1 MKRKKIIKRSIIGIL
16 LLLLTI
22 LILRFFL
29 AENSI
34 NKLYGP
40 YPDIAELTEF
50 NVSNPQAVKPNVII
64 IFVDD
69 LGYADLSCYGSN
81 AIQTPNIDS
90 IAAQGVKFTN
100 YYSAAS
106 VCAPSRAGLLT
117 GRYPFRTGII
127 GNPYPANEETG
138 KKIAR
143 KVGGALI
150 GLGSF
155 DIKEKYV
162 AEGLNKKEIT
172 IAEALKS
179 VGYRTGM
186 IGKWHLGDFSSNE
199 EFNPINHG
207 FDFYFGVP
215 HSNDLLPCPLYRN
228 TKKIKESM
236 EGEALQSQFSS
247 MYSEE
252 AIRFIE
258 EADNAPFFLY
268 LAETFPHQPLYA
280 SGKFKGK
287 SAGGIYGDVVEELDY
302 NVGRILESLKEKG
315 LDKNTLVI
323 FTSDN
328 GPWYE
333 GDTGGYKGRKG
344 ESFNGGYKVP
354 FIARYPG
361 VIPER
366 QVNHAVIQSLDLFP
380 TILNLAGVELPEDR
394 TIDGIDIMENL
405 SCESFETKHDAIYFY
420 HYTELQGV
428 LSGGYKYL
436 ESIDRYVWPL
446 PLHRASILKIFKAE
460 SHLGKIYPLLY
471 NTNIDPNEAYNLME
485 TNPVI
490 AQNLSDKL
498 EKWKEKALKNPRGF
512 NIFNED

>member
-1 MKRKKIIKRSIIGIL
+1 
-16 LLLLTI
+16 
-22 LILRFFL
+22 
-29 AENSI
+29 
-34 NKLYGP
+34 
-40 YPDIAELTEF
+40 
-50 NVSNPQAVKPNVII
+50 
-64 IFVDD
+64 
-69 LGYADLSCYGSN
+69 
-81 AIQTPNIDS
+81 
-90 IAAQGVKFTN
+90 
-100 YYSAAS
+100 
-106 VCAPSRAGLLT
+106 
-117 GRYPFRTGII
+117 
-127 GNPYPANEETG
+127 
-138 KKIAR
+138 
-143 KVGGALI
+143 
-150 GLGSF
+150 
-155 DIKEKYV
+155 
-162 AEGLNKKEIT
+162 
-172 IAEALKS
+172 
-179 VGYRTGM
+179 
-186 IGKWHLGDFSSNE
+186 
-199 EFNPINHG
+199 
-207 FDFYFGVP
+207 
-215 HSNDLLPCPLYRN
+215 
-228 TKKIKESM
+228 
-236 EGEALQSQFSS
+236 
-247 MYSEE
+247 
-252 AIRFIE
+252 
-258 EADNAPFFLY
+258 
-268 LAETFPHQPLYA
+268 
-280 SGKFKGK
+280 
-287 SAGGIYGDVVEELDY
+287 
-302 NVGRILESLKEKG
+302 VGRILKSLKEKG

-420 HYTELQGV
+420 HYAELQGV